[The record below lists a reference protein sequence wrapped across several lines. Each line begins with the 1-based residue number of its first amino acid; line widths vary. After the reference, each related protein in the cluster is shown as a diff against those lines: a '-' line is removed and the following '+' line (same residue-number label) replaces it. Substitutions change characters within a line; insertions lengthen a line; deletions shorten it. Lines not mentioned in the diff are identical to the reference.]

1 MKDFCAIYVGQK
13 DFQQLLIDS
22 GLYGNLGNVM
32 LPDDRLSMFSYH
44 MQAMV
49 SELGEVLEAD
59 KRWKSYRNG
68 RYDREEKLEEIA
80 DCFLIMMNVAIY
92 SGYQSFEVEDA
103 ILRKIEKNK
112 KRVEQEMANKMKVE
126 ENNKKIEEEYKEA
139 EEWEIPNMTNVSR
152 VDIEG

>member
-1 MKDFCAIYVGQK
+1 MKDFCALYVGQK

-32 LPDDRLSMFSYH
+32 LPDDRTNLFSYH

-59 KRWKSYRNG
+59 KRWKNYRNG
-68 RYDREEKLEEIA
+68 RYNREEKLEEIA
-80 DCFLIMMNVAIY
+80 DCFLTMMNVAIY

-103 ILRKIEKNK
+103 ILRKIGKNK
-112 KRVEQEMANKMKVE
+112 ERVEQEMANKMKVE
-126 ENNKKIEEEYKEA
+126 ENNKKIEEEYKEV
-139 EEWEIPNMTNVSR
+139 EKWEIPDMTNVSR